1 MTGLVRRATLFT
13 AVGLMAAAA
22 AYAGVPSAANSTLGT
37 GIMLG
42 GRVGANVDALVQKTM
57 TVRDAANNP
66 VPNSVV
72 VINFTGCGSPNEIKI
87 SSTQP
92 FAGMFVNCAARTV
105 SAVTNASGIA
115 TFRVVGAAAATSAA
129 FVGVGEG
136 CASVTADGVALGT
149 MSVGTPDLNGATGGG
164 GALGVTGQ
172 DTLQYTNHLFGV
184 GLYRSRANFTGAAGT
199 INGQDTLV
207 YTGFLFGGGSTTNG
221 PYCAGM

>member
-1 MTGLVRRATLFT
+1 MTGLVRRATLLT
-13 AVGLMAAAA
+13 AVGLLAATAA
-22 AYAGVPSAANSTLGT
+22 LAGVPSAGTSTIGT
-37 GIMLG
+37 SMLLG
-42 GRVGANVDALVQKTM
+42 GTNAGAADSRCQKTIL
-57 TVRDAANNP
+57 VRDAASNP

-199 INGQDTLV
+199 INGSDTLV